1 MIRRNLGPIIGAVVI
16 VLILATAIV
25 AEYTNA
31 IPCSWYAHS
40 TLKDTPARCLK
51 TYVP

>member
-1 MIRRNLGPIIGAVVI
+1 MRRISGSVVAAVVI
-16 VLILATAIV
+16 VLILATCIV

-31 IPCSWYAHS
+31 IPCSWYAHNRFN
-40 TLKDTPARCLK
+40 DTPARCLK